1 MSKKIDNA
9 VRILQLAEKQADA
22 FGEPVE
28 IAYSG
33 GKDSDVLLE
42 LARMA
47 GIKYRAIYKNT
58 TIDPPGTISHCHANN
73 VEIRQPKKTFFQIVK
88 SSGFPSFRFRF
99 CCQRLKEYKILNTA
113 AWGVRADESPARAKR
128 YKTFNFCRKYSER
141 ERVQVYAPI
150 FDWTLDDV
158 KNFIEERN
166 IQLAPHYYRE
176 DGTVDYTRRLGCM
189 GCPLQYNR
197 GINDFKK
204 NIPLL
209 RATLR
214 AINVWCTSHPREMF
228 ADCYELFVYSIFY
241 KSTEKYLD
249 DFKHASLFQSKSAK
263 QYLEEYFNVNLTL

>member
-1 MSKKIDNA
+1 MSKKINNA
-9 VRILQLAEKQADA
+9 VRILQLAEKQADV

-58 TIDPPGTISHCHANN
+58 TIDPPGTIAHCRANG

-158 KNFIEERN
+158 KKFIEARN

-197 GINDFKK
+197 GIEDFK
-204 NIPLL
+204 NNLPLL

-214 AINVWCTSHPREMF
+214 AINIWCTSHPREMF
-228 ADCYELFVYSIFY
+228 ADCYELFVYRIFY

-249 DFKHASLFQSKSAK
+249 DFKRTSLFPSKSAK
-263 QYLEEYFNVNLTL
+263 QYLEEYFNMNLTL